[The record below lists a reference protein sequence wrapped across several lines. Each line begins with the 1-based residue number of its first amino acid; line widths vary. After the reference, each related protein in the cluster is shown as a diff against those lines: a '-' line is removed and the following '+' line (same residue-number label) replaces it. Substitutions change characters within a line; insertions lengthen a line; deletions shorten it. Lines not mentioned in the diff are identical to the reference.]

1 MIIKYDMIKKKNSK
15 IDKTRKG
22 EGYMKKT
29 IITISR
35 EFGSGGRTIGRKV
48 AQELGFAFYDKEL
61 IEKVAEESG
70 FHKQYIEEQG
80 EYAPAKSS
88 FAYAFIG
95 RDRNGMSVSDYIW
108 QAQRKII
115 LSLAEKGNC
124 VIVGRC
130 ADYILRDRE
139 DCLNVFIHASM
150 EKRAE
155 RIVKLYGETDKA
167 PKKRLEEKDKKRK
180 INYRYYTDR
189 EWGVSQN
196 YHICLDSGEFGI
208 EKCVKIIADLARE
221 E

>member
-1 MIIKYDMIKKKNSK
+1 MKKK
-15 IDKTRKG
+15 
-22 EGYMKKT
+22 

-35 EFGSGGRTIGRKV
+35 EFGSGGRTIGRQV
-48 AQELGFAFYDKEL
+48 AQELGFEFYDKEL

-70 FHKQYIEEQG
+70 FDKQYIEEQG

-95 RDRNGMSVSDYIW
+95 RDRNGMSISDYIW

-130 ADYILRDRE
+130 ADYILQDRE
-139 DCLNVFIHASM
+139 DCLNVFIHADM

-180 INYRYYTDR
+180 VNYRYYTDR
-189 EWGVSQN
+189 EWGASQN
-196 YHICLDSGEFGI
+196 YHICI
-208 EKCVKIIADLARE
+208 ERCAKIIAELARE

>member
-1 MIIKYDMIKKKNSK
+1 
-15 IDKTRKG
+15 
-22 EGYMKKT
+22 MKKT

-70 FHKQYIEEQG
+70 FDKQYIEEQG
-80 EYAPAKSS
+80 EYAPAKSA

-115 LSLAEKGNC
+115 LNLAEKGNC

-130 ADYILRDRE
+130 ADYILQDRE

-155 RIVKLYGETDKA
+155 RIVKLYGETDKS

-180 INYRYYTDR
+180 VNYRYYTDR

-208 EKCVKIIADLARE
+208 ERCAKIIADLARE

>member
-1 MIIKYDMIKKKNSK
+1 
-15 IDKTRKG
+15 
-22 EGYMKKT
+22 MKKR

-35 EFGSGGRTIGRKV
+35 EFGSGGRTIGRQV
-48 AQELGFAFYDKEL
+48 AQELGFEFYDKEL

-70 FHKQYIEEQG
+70 FDKQYIEEQG

-95 RDRNGMSVSDYIW
+95 RDRNGMSISDYIW

-130 ADYILRDRE
+130 ADYILQDRE
-139 DCLNVFIHASM
+139 DCLNVFIHADM

-180 INYRYYTDR
+180 VNYRYYTDR
-189 EWGVSQN
+189 EWGASQN

-208 EKCVKIIADLARE
+208 ERCAKIIAELARE

>member
-1 MIIKYDMIKKKNSK
+1 MKKK
-15 IDKTRKG
+15 
-22 EGYMKKT
+22 

-35 EFGSGGRTIGRKV
+35 EFGSGGRTIGRQV

-70 FHKQYIEEQG
+70 FDKQYIEEQG

-95 RDRNGMSVSDYIW
+95 RDRNGMSISDYIW

-130 ADYILRDRE
+130 ADYILQDRE
-139 DCLNVFIHASM
+139 DCLNVFIHADM

-180 INYRYYTDR
+180 VNYRYYTDR
-189 EWGVSQN
+189 EWGASQN
-196 YHICLDSGEFGI
+196 YHICLDSGKFGI
-208 EKCVKIIADLARE
+208 EKCAKIIAELARE

>member
-1 MIIKYDMIKKKNSK
+1 MKKK
-15 IDKTRKG
+15 
-22 EGYMKKT
+22 

-35 EFGSGGRTIGRKV
+35 EFGSGGRTIGRQV

-70 FHKQYIEEQG
+70 FDKQYIEEQG

-95 RDRNGMSVSDYIW
+95 RDRNGMSISDYIW

-130 ADYILRDRE
+130 ADYILQDRE
-139 DCLNVFIHASM
+139 DCLNVFIHADM

-189 EWGVSQN
+189 EWGASQN
-196 YHICLDSGEFGI
+196 YHICLDSGRFGI
-208 EKCVKIIADLARE
+208 EKCAKIIAELARE

>member
-1 MIIKYDMIKKKNSK
+1 MKKK
-15 IDKTRKG
+15 
-22 EGYMKKT
+22 
-29 IITISR
+29 IIAISR
-35 EFGSGGRTIGRKV
+35 EFGSGGRTIGRQV
-48 AQELGFAFYDKEL
+48 AQELGFEFYDKEL

-70 FHKQYIEEQG
+70 FDKQYIEEQG

-95 RDRNGMSVSDYIW
+95 RDRNGMSISDYIW

-130 ADYILRDRE
+130 ADYILQDRE
-139 DCLNVFIHASM
+139 DCLNVFIHADM

-180 INYRYYTDR
+180 VNYRYYTDR
-189 EWGVSQN
+189 EWGASQN

-208 EKCVKIIADLARE
+208 ERCAKIIAELARE

>member
-1 MIIKYDMIKKKNSK
+1 MMKKK
-15 IDKTRKG
+15 
-22 EGYMKKT
+22 M
-29 IITISR
+29 ITISR

-61 IEKVAEESG
+61 IEKVAQESG
-70 FHKQYIEEQG
+70 FDKQYIEEQG
-80 EYAPAKSS
+80 EYAPTKNF

-115 LSLAEKGNC
+115 LDLAEKGNC

-130 ADYILRDRE
+130 ADYILKDRE
-139 DCLNVFIHASM
+139 DCLNVFIHADM

-155 RIVKLYGETDKA
+155 RIVKLYGETDRE

-180 INYRYYTDR
+180 VNYRYYTDR
-189 EWGVSQN
+189 DWGISQN
-196 YHICLDSGEFGI
+196 YHLCLDSGEFGI
-208 EKCVKIIADLARE
+208 QKCVEMITELQRSLT
-221 E
+221 

>member
-1 MIIKYDMIKKKNSK
+1 
-15 IDKTRKG
+15 
-22 EGYMKKT
+22 MKKT

-70 FHKQYIEEQG
+70 FDKQYIEEQG
-80 EYAPAKSS
+80 EYAPAKSA

-115 LSLAEKGNC
+115 LNLAEKGNC

-130 ADYILRDRE
+130 ADYILQDRE

-155 RIVKLYGETDKA
+155 RIVKLYGETDKS

-180 INYRYYTDR
+180 INYRYYT
-189 EWGVSQN
+189 
-196 YHICLDSGEFGI
+196 CLLYTSPSPRDS
-208 EKCVKIIADLARE
+208 
-221 E
+221 

>member
-1 MIIKYDMIKKKNSK
+1 MKKK
-15 IDKTRKG
+15 
-22 EGYMKKT
+22 

-35 EFGSGGRTIGRKV
+35 EFGSGGRTIGRQV
-48 AQELGFAFYDKEL
+48 AQELGFEFYDKEL

-70 FHKQYIEEQG
+70 FDKQYIEEQG

-95 RDRNGMSVSDYIW
+95 RDRNGMSISDYIW

-130 ADYILRDRE
+130 ADYILQDRE
-139 DCLNVFIHASM
+139 DCLNVFIHADM

-180 INYRYYTDR
+180 VNYRYYTDR
-189 EWGVSQN
+189 EWGASQN

-208 EKCVKIIADLARE
+208 ERCAKIIAELARE

>member
-1 MIIKYDMIKKKNSK
+1 
-15 IDKTRKG
+15 
-22 EGYMKKT
+22 MKKT

-70 FHKQYIEEQG
+70 FDKQYIEEQG
-80 EYAPAKSS
+80 EYAPAKSA

-115 LSLAEKGNC
+115 LNLAEKGNC

-130 ADYILRDRE
+130 ADYILQDRE

-155 RIVKLYGETDKA
+155 RIVKLYGETDKS

-208 EKCVKIIADLARE
+208 ERCAKIIADLARE

>member
-1 MIIKYDMIKKKNSK
+1 MKKK
-15 IDKTRKG
+15 
-22 EGYMKKT
+22 

-35 EFGSGGRTIGRKV
+35 EFGSGGRTIGRQV
-48 AQELGFAFYDKEL
+48 AQELGFEFYDKEL

-70 FHKQYIEEQG
+70 FDKQYIEEQG

-95 RDRNGMSVSDYIW
+95 RDRNGMSISDYIW

-115 LSLAEKGNC
+115 LSLAEKGDC

-130 ADYILRDRE
+130 ADYILQDRE
-139 DCLNVFIHASM
+139 DCLNVFIHADM

-180 INYRYYTDR
+180 VNYRYYTDR
-189 EWGVSQN
+189 EWGASQN

-208 EKCVKIIADLARE
+208 ERCAKIIAELARE

>member
-1 MIIKYDMIKKKNSK
+1 
-15 IDKTRKG
+15 
-22 EGYMKKT
+22 MKKT

-70 FHKQYIEEQG
+70 FDKQYIEEQG
-80 EYAPAKSS
+80 EYAPAKSA

-115 LSLAEKGNC
+115 LNLAEKGNC

-130 ADYILRDRE
+130 ADYILQDRE
-139 DCLNVFIHASM
+139 DRLNVFIHASM

-155 RIVKLYGETDKA
+155 RIVKLYGETDKS

-180 INYRYYTDR
+180 VNYRYYTDR

-208 EKCVKIIADLARE
+208 ERCAKIIADLARE